1 MQATALTF
9 SLLGLDAHPIRVE
22 VDSGRGPSFFQM
34 VGLAEASVRESR
46 VRVRAALQQL
56 GVELDEYVITVN
68 LAPADLKKS
77 GGAYDLAI
85 AIAALAALGKVPSE
99 GLDRIGLLGELS
111 LSGAVRPVRGVLP
124 ALRGAAEQ
132 GIPRAIVPQG
142 NAREAASVAG
152 VDVFIAEHLSQVV
165 AHLRGSRPLPGAG
178 SIATAAAEPS
188 AASVDLAEVRGQHG
202 ARRALEISAAGG
214 HNLIM
219 MGPPGSGKTML
230 ARRLPTILPPMSYDE
245 ALDITAIHSV
255 AGLLSP
261 DRGLVTTRPFRAP
274 HHTVSA
280 AGLVG
285 GGDPIRPGEVSLAHH
300 GCLFLDE
307 LLEFRRG
314 VLEALREPLE
324 EGTVALCRARA
335 RVVFPARPILVAA
348 INPCPCGFHGDR
360 GNRCVC
366 SLDRVRAYRARL
378 SGPLLDRID
387 LHIALPPVDVAHL
400 CAPLRA
406 TEGDGRPSLH
416 AAESSAAVRARVVEA
431 RAAQHAR
438 FEVGEVVATH
448 NAGLGPRDLARVAM
462 PDVSGARM
470 LASAVE
476 RLGLSARAYTKVLRV
491 ARTLAD
497 MDRSGAV
504 RAAHVA
510 EAIGA
515 RLFDREAASGPP
527 PAAAAAGA

>member
-132 GIPRAIVPQG
+132 GVLRAIVPQG

-152 VDVFIAEHLSQVV
+152 IDVLVAEHLGQVV
-165 AHLRGSRPLPGAG
+165 AHLRGNKPLPGA
-178 SIATAAAEPS
+178 SAAPAVAVEPS
-188 AASVDLAEVRGQHG
+188 AAAVDLAEVRGQHG
-202 ARRALEISAAGG
+202 ARRALEIAAAGA

-230 ARRLPTILPPMSYDE
+230 SRRLPTIMPPMTYEE
-245 ALDITAIHSV
+245 ALDVTAIHSV

-261 DRGLVTTRPFRAP
+261 DRGLVATRPFRAP
-274 HHTVSA
+274 HHTVST

-324 EGTVALCRARA
+324 EGSVALCRARA

-348 INPCPCGFHGDR
+348 INPCPCGFYGDR

-366 SLDRVRAYRARL
+366 SIDRVRAYRARL

-387 LHIALPPVDVAHL
+387 LQIALPPVDVAHL
-400 CAPLRA
+400 CAPEQGGAGSPARRPEA
-406 TEGDGRPSLH
+406 PEG
-416 AAESSAAVRARVVEA
+416 SAAVRARVALA
-431 RAAQHAR
+431 RAAQRAR
-438 FEVGEVVATH
+438 FEAGEVAVAH
-448 NAGLGPRDLARVAM
+448 NAELGPRDLARVAM
-462 PDVSGARM
+462 PDAAGARV
-470 LASAVE
+470 LAAAVE

-491 ARTLAD
+491 GRTLAD
-497 MDRSGAV
+497 MDRSPAV

-515 RLFDREAASGPP
+515 RLFDREASAGPP